1 MTSASDVIIPSF
13 SPNEISPLPDYYQS
27 LAKHLAAAGFII
39 LKNIP
44 EKPEKEQER

>member
-13 SPNEISPLPDYYQS
+13 SSNEISPLPDYYQS

-39 LKNIP
+39 LKNPP
-44 EKPEKEQER
+44 EKLEKEKP